1 MEVVVSDTPVPQ
13 PLLLRG
19 GHVLFPDG
27 MSRIADVLIR
37 DGRIAGLGDPAAAVG
52 DEEIIDAAD
61 QLVMPGLVDTH
72 RHMWL
77 GSLAASS
84 SDITLFPY
92 AQQVNEGLGDPF
104 TAEDVYA
111 GVLWGAVQAINAGV
125 TTVADWAHNLGSDA
139 DIDANLRALHDSGI
153 RARLYFG
160 GKASAGGDYSRYE
173 AQTRHLQAAH
183 AARRQDDGRIALGLA
198 LRGPSMATP
207 AENEYEFALARE
219 LGLPISLHAG
229 MAGLPGT
236 VDQLGRQDLLGPDV
250 NYVHANEFTEQEW
263 KQVAESG
270 GTVSATP
277 TVDMTMGLG
286 THPAVGAAL
295 EHGVPVGLGADTVA
309 YGPSD
314 LFAEM
319 RLALA
324 AERSRTNAQP
334 INRGEMPAE
343 LRHGH
348 LDMLDLATRG
358 GARVL
363 GFADQVGEIAVGR
376 QADLI
381 TLDLSTPHLDSFN
394 NPVLAAFLSAGPR
407 DVDTVIVGGRIL
419 KRRGTLTNDLLQRAR
434 REVRS
439 SRARIRG
446 RSL

>member
-1 MEVVVSDTPVPQ
+1 MSDTPPPRPV
-13 PLLLRG
+13 LIRS

-27 MSRIADVLIR
+27 TSRTADVLIR
-37 DGRIAGLGDPAAAVG
+37 DGRIAGVGDTAVAVG
-52 DEEIIDAAD
+52 DEEIIDAGTH
-61 QLVMPGLVDTH
+61 LVMPGLVDTH

-77 GSLAASS
+77 GGLSASS
-84 SDITLFPY
+84 SDVTLFPY
-92 AQQVNEGLGDPF
+92 AQQVNEALGDPF
-104 TAEDVYA
+104 TADDVYA
-111 GVLWGAVQAINAGV
+111 GVLWGAVQAVNAGV

-139 DIDANLRALHDSGI
+139 DIDANLRALRDSGI

-160 GKASAGGDYSRYE
+160 GKASSSGDYSRYE
-173 AQTRHLQAAH
+173 AQARRLHATHAAH
-183 AARRQDDGRIALGLA
+183 REDDRIALGLA

-207 AENEYEFALARE
+207 TENEHEFGLARE

-229 MAGLPGT
+229 MAGLPGA
-236 VDQLGRQDLLGPDV
+236 VDQLGRQGLLGPDV

-286 THPAVGAAL
+286 THPAAGAAL

-314 LFAEM
+314 LFGEM

-324 AERSRTNAQP
+324 AERSRTNAEP
-334 INRGEMPAE
+334 IAREEMPGE
-343 LRHGH
+343 LRHGY
-348 LDMLDLATRG
+348 LDMLDVATRG

-363 GFADQVGEIAVGR
+363 GFADRIGEIAVGR
-376 QADLI
+376 RADLI
-381 TLDLSTPHLDSFN
+381 TLDLSAPHLDGFGD
-394 NPVLAAFLSAGPR
+394 PVLAAFLSAGAR
-407 DVDTVIVGGRIL
+407 DVDTVIIDGRIL
-419 KRRGTLTNDLLQRAR
+419 KRRGVLANALLEKAR

>member
-1 MEVVVSDTPVPQ
+1 MEAVVPDSPVPQ

-27 MSRIADVLIR
+27 TSRITDVLVR
-37 DGRIAGLGDPAAAVG
+37 DGRITGIGDAAAAVG
-52 DEEIIDAAD
+52 DEEIIDAGEH
-61 QLVMPGLVDTH
+61 LVMPGLVDTH

-77 GSLAASS
+77 GSLSASS
-84 SDITLFPY
+84 SDVTLFPY
-92 AQQVNEGLGDPF
+92 AQQVNEGLGDGF

-139 DIDANLRALHDSGI
+139 DVDANLRALQDSGI

-160 GKASAGGDYSRYE
+160 GKASSSGDYSRYE
-173 AQTRHLQAAH
+173 AQ
-183 AARRQDDGRIALGLA
+183 ARRLHAMHTPQQDGRIALGLA

-207 AENEYEFALARE
+207 AENEYEFGLARE

-229 MAGLPGT
+229 MAGLPGA
-236 VDQLGRQDLLGPDV
+236 VEQLGRQDLLGPDV
-250 NYVHANEFTEQEW
+250 NYVHANEFTEHEW

-286 THPAVGAAL
+286 THPAAGAAL

-324 AERSRTNAQP
+324 AERSRANAQP
-334 INRGEMPAE
+334 INRGEMPGE
-343 LRHGH
+343 LRHGY

-381 TLDLSTPHLDSFN
+381 MLDLSAPHLDSLD

-407 DVDTVIVGGRIL
+407 DVDTVVVGGRIL
-419 KRRGTLTNDLLQRAR
+419 KRRGILTNDLLEKAR
-434 REVRS
+434 QEVRS
-439 SRARIRG
+439 SRARIRR

>member
-1 MEVVVSDTPVPQ
+1 MEAVVSDTPVPQ

-37 DGRIAGLGDPAAAVG
+37 DGRIAGIGDAAAAVG

-77 GSLAASS
+77 GSLSASS

-111 GVLWGAVQAINAGV
+111 GVLWGAVQALNAGV
-125 TTVADWAHNLGSDA
+125 TTVADWAHNLGSEA
-139 DIDANLRALHDSGI
+139 DIDANLRALQDSGI
-153 RARLYFG
+153 RARLHFG
-160 GKASAGGDYSRYE
+160 GKASSSGDYSRYE
-173 AQTRHLQAAH
+173 AQARRLHAMH
-183 AARRQDDGRIALGLA
+183 AAGRLDGRIALGLA

-207 AENEYEFALARE
+207 AENEYEFGLARE

-229 MAGLPGT
+229 MAGLPGA

-250 NYVHANEFTEQEW
+250 NYVHANEFTEREW

-270 GTVSATP
+270 GSVSATP

-324 AERSRTNAQP
+324 AERSRANAGP
-334 INRGEMPAE
+334 VNRGEMPGE

-348 LDMLDLATRG
+348 LAMLDLATRG

-363 GFADQVGEIAVGR
+363 GFADQVGEITVGR
-376 QADLI
+376 HADVI
-381 TLDLSTPHLDSFN
+381 TLDLSTPHLDSFD
-394 NPVLAAFLSAGPR
+394 NPVLAAFLSAGSR

-419 KRRGTLTNDLLQRAR
+419 KRRGALTNGLLQKAR
-434 REVRS
+434 QEVRS

>member
-1 MEVVVSDTPVPQ
+1 MPDTPVSR

-27 MSRIADVLIR
+27 TSRIADVLIR
-37 DGRIAGLGDPAAAVG
+37 DGRIADAGDAVATAG
-52 DEEIIDAAD
+52 DEEIIDTGG

-77 GSLAASS
+77 GSLSAGS
-84 SDITLFPY
+84 SDVTLLPY
-92 AQQVNEGLGDPF
+92 ARQVNERLGDGF

-160 GKASAGGDYSRYE
+160 GKAGSSGDHSRYE
-173 AQTRHLQAAH
+173 AQTRRLHATQAT
-183 AARRQDDGRIALGLA
+183 RLSGGRIALGLA

-207 AENEYEFALARE
+207 AETAYEFGLARE

-229 MAGLPGT
+229 MAGLPGA

-250 NYVHANEFTEQEW
+250 NYVHANEFTEREW

-286 THPAVGAAL
+286 THPATGAAL

-324 AERSRTNAQP
+324 AERSRTNAGP
-334 INRGEMPAE
+334 IERGEMPGG
-343 LRHGH
+343 LRHSH

-363 GFADQVGEIAVGR
+363 GFADQLGEIAVGR

-381 TLDLSTPHLDSFN
+381 TLDLSTPHLDGFGS
-394 NPVLAAFLSAGPR
+394 PVLAAFLGAGPR

-419 KRRGTLTNDLLQRAR
+419 KHRGTLTDGLLEKAR
-434 REVRS
+434 QEVRS
-439 SRARIRG
+439 SRTRIRG

>member
-1 MEVVVSDTPVPQ
+1 MPR
-13 PLLLRG
+13 PLLIRG

-27 MSRIADVLIR
+27 TSRIADVLLR
-37 DGRIAGLGDPAAAVG
+37 DGRIAGIGDAVGAAAAVG
-52 DEEIIDAAD
+52 DEEIIDAGD

-77 GSLAASS
+77 GSLSASS
-84 SDITLFPY
+84 SDVTLFAY
-92 AQQVNEGLGDPF
+92 ARQVNEELGDGF

-160 GKASAGGDYSRYE
+160 GKASSSGDYSRYQ
-173 AQTRHLQAAH
+173 AQTRRLQAAH
-183 AARRQDDGRIALGLA
+183 AARQHNNGRIALGLA

-207 AENEYEFALARE
+207 AENAEEFGLARE

-229 MAGLPGT
+229 MAGLPGA
-236 VDQLGRQDLLGPDV
+236 VDQLGHQGLLGPDV

-263 KQVAESG
+263 RQVAESG
-270 GTVSATP
+270 GSVSATP
-277 TVDMTMGLG
+277 SVDMTMGLG

-295 EHGVPVGLGADTVA
+295 ASGVPVGLGADTVA

-314 LFAEM
+314 LFTQM

-324 AERSRTNAQP
+324 AERSRANAEP
-334 INRGEMPAE
+334 IARGEMPAE

-348 LDMLDLATRG
+348 LAMLDLATRG

-381 TLDLSTPHLDSFN
+381 TLDLSTPHLDSFD
-394 NPVLAAFLSAGPR
+394 NPVLAAFLGAGPR

-419 KRRGTLTNDLLQRAR
+419 KRRGTLTRGLLEKAR
-434 REVRS
+434 QEVSR
-439 SRARIRG
+439 SRARIRE

>member
-1 MEVVVSDTPVPQ
+1 MVSDTPAPQ

-37 DGRIAGLGDPAAAVG
+37 DGRIAGLGDAAVAVG
-52 DEEIIDAAD
+52 DEEIIDAVD

-77 GSLAASS
+77 GSLSASS
-84 SDITLFPY
+84 SDITLYPY

-104 TAEDVYA
+104 TADDVYA

-125 TTVADWAHNLGSDA
+125 TTVADWAHNLGSGA
-139 DIDANLRALHDSGI
+139 DIEANLRALHDSGI

-160 GKASAGGDYSRYE
+160 GKASSSGDYSRYE
-173 AQTRHLQAAH
+173 AQARHLQAAH
-183 AARRQDDGRIALGLA
+183 AARPQDGRIALGLA

-219 LGLPISLHAG
+219 LGVPISLHAG
-229 MAGLPGT
+229 MAGLPGA
-236 VDQLGRQDLLGPDV
+236 VEQLGRQDLLGPDV

-263 KQVAESG
+263 EQVAQSG

-277 TVDMTMGLG
+277 TVEMTMGLG
-286 THPAVGAAL
+286 TRPAVGAAL

-324 AERSRTNAQP
+324 AERSRATAQP
-334 INRGEMPAE
+334 INLGELPAE
-343 LRHGH
+343 LPHGH
-348 LDMLDLATRG
+348 LDMMDLATRG

-363 GFADQVGEIAVGR
+363 GLADQVGEIAVGK

-381 TLDLSTPHLDSFN
+381 TLDLSTPHMDSFD

-407 DVDTVIVGGRIL
+407 DVDTVIIGGRIL
-419 KRRGTLTNDLLQRAR
+419 KRRGTLTGDLLQQAH
-434 REVRS
+434 REMRG

>member
-1 MEVVVSDTPVPQ
+1 MPDTAPSST
-13 PLLLRG
+13 PLVIRG
-19 GHVLFPDG
+19 GRVLFPDG
-27 MSRIADVLIR
+27 TTRITDVVIR
-37 DGRIAGLGDPAAAVG
+37 DGRIAGIGEDATVIG
-52 DEEIIDAAD
+52 DEEIIDAHD

-84 SDITLFPY
+84 SDVTLFSY
-92 AQQVNEGLGDPF
+92 AQQINEGHGGPF
-104 TAEDVYA
+104 TSEDVYA
-111 GVLWGAVQAINAGV
+111 GVLWGAVQAISAGV
-125 TTVADWAHNLGSDA
+125 TTVADWAHNLGSEA

-160 GKASAGGDYSRYE
+160 GKAGSSGDQSRYE
-173 AQTRHLQAAH
+173 AQARHLH
-183 AARRQDDGRIALGLA
+183 ATHAPYRVHGRIALGLA
-198 LRGPSMATP
+198 VRGPAMATP
-207 AENEYEFALARE
+207 AENDFDFGLARD

-229 MAGLPGT
+229 MAGLPGA
-236 VDQLGRQDLLGPDV
+236 VDQLGSQDLLGPDV
-250 NYVHANEFTEQEW
+250 NYVHANEFTEREW

-277 TVDMTMGLG
+277 SVDMTMGLG
-286 THPAVGAAL
+286 IHPAVGAAL
-295 EHGVPVGLGADTVA
+295 DHGVTVGLGADTVA

-314 LFAEM
+314 LFTEM

-324 AERSRTNAQP
+324 AERSRTNARLIDQ
-334 INRGEMPAE
+334 GQMPGE
-343 LRHGH
+343 LRHSH
-348 LDMLDLATRG
+348 LAMLDLATRG
-358 GARVL
+358 GAQVL
-363 GFADQVGEIAVGR
+363 GFADRIGEITVGR

-381 TLDLSTPHLDSFN
+381 MLDLSAPHLDSFD

-419 KRRGTLTNDLLQRAR
+419 KRRGTLTDGLLQKAR
-434 REVRS
+434 LEVRR